1 MKSRLFSISLSAVF
15 IVIALV
21 GEGCKKSP
29 LPPPVSDPPPM
40 WPSPLLLAIKGDSTY
55 LPVESYDY
63 NAQGLLS
70 KVTNCMNPGV
80 PVYFFYSAAGQPAAA
95 KTLIPNTEKANDTYK
110 FYYAGGRLDKIEMIY
125 TGFDSA
131 NTKPNYIFKYN
142 YAQGRL
148 VEILRYGSDVTEA
161 NPAGRTTYTYYANGD
176 VKSTSVEEKDFATN
190 AFHLA
195 YALNFEYDT
204 KFNPLK
210 KWGELLPG
218 FGTYLSASSHNIA
231 KQVTVEE
238 DARKV
243 TEVLTRTYTYNDKGY
258 PLTAD
263 ERVVFPQ
270 DPSGPGLTQKL
281 IYTYQ

>member
-1 MKSRLFSISLSAVF
+1 MKPSLFPVSLPVIFVA
-15 IVIALV
+15 IALW
-21 GEGCKKSP
+21 GEGCRKSP
-29 LPPPVSDPPPM
+29 LPPPVSDPLPI
-40 WPSPLLLAIKGDSTY
+40 WPSPLLLSIKGENQG
-55 LPVESYDY
+55 LPVESYNY
-63 NAQGLLS
+63 NAQGLLG
-70 KVTNCMNPGV
+70 KVTNYMNPGM
-80 PVYFFYSAAGQPAAA
+80 PVYFFYNSAGQPAVA
-95 KTLIPNTEKANDTYK
+95 KTLVPNTEKANDTYK

-131 NTKPNYIFKYN
+131 NTKPNYTFTYK

-148 VEILRYGSDVTEA
+148 AEILSYGSDAEA
-161 NPAGRTTYTYYANGD
+161 NPAGRTTYAYYANGD

-195 YALNFEYDT
+195 YALSFEYDT
-204 KFNPLK
+204 KYNPLK

-218 FGTYLSASSHNIA
+218 FGTYFSASSHNVT
-231 KQVTVEE
+231 KQVMVEE

-258 PLTAD
+258 PLTAN

-270 DPSGPGLTQKL
+270 NPSDPGLIQTL